1 MAIPIKATLKVS
13 SKAFTTGIKVAGKA
27 VGGLV
32 AVAKLATVAVLGLT
46 TAFVAL
52 TARQAALIDRIGK
65 VSKVT
70 GVGAETLQKFSF
82 AAEQAGVGT
91 DQAQVALRRFARRL
105 GEAQKGAGEL
115 LPALKKLG
123 IDVRNADGSF
133 KSAEEVLFEFADG
146 IANTDDATQRLALAF
161 KAFDSEGAELVNT
174 LMGGAAGLQEMFT
187 RAQALGAVLSTSAIQ
202 GVEDFNDAFNE
213 LQTLTNG
220 IANAFT
226 AALAPA
232 LEKVVEDFTDF
243 ILTVAENQG
252 GFDNFA
258 NFLKN
263 EFLDIVTSIVKIF
276 TQLGNILI
284 ETANTV
290 ARFARGVGASGLPE
304 LTDEGKKAQEQL
316 KILKKVL
323 EDAPNIN
330 IFTGMGDNR
339 IGQFTKFVKELD
351 SGVPILKELQ
361 DAYLRLMATMAGK
374 PPKVQESMKVFFEGL
389 FDDLVQGDTTLFGGI
404 RELEKMLNIMDPFNT
419 DEITNY
425 IQSLKSVG
433 TTSVEKVKEFKVA
446 TTETNRELDL
456 TLGYFERIILQIG
469 DFFTR
474 DFPQKIK
481 ETIELLK
488 TIFKTVQERLLE
500 MTNPIKT
507 IEDGLVKAGKA
518 FEDALVD
525 AILTGKSSF
534 EDFRNILRETFARAI
549 VQKFITEPIF
559 GLFKAKG
566 GPVSSGQPYIVG
578 EKGPELFMPGASGTI
593 IPNNNLQGSGGAG
606 GGSVTYNINAVDAV
620 SFKALVARDP
630 EFIYNV
636 TRAGARRV
644 PG

>member
-91 DQAQVALRRFARRL
+91 DQAQVALRRFSRRL

-115 LPALKKLG
+115 LPALKKLD

-202 GVEDFNDAFNE
+202 GVEDFNDSFNE
-213 LQTLTNG
+213 LQTLTTG
-220 IANAFT
+220 VANTFT
-226 AALAPA
+226 AELAPA
-232 LEKVVEDFTDF
+232 LEQITKDLTELILKIAEDK
-243 ILTVAENQG
+243 G
-252 GFDNFA
+252 GFDGFA
-258 NFLKN
+258 KFLKN
-263 EFLDIVTSIVKIF
+263 EFIDLLKEIVKIF
-276 TQLGNILI
+276 GAIINKIVELGRAVPFQDLFPVDPKVAEEYNKVVDALDKIKDASDGVMSSVGRVAGGTDQFLALVKGKDTAQKLIDALKTIGFETSALQSMYNNITFTDRLI
-284 ETANTV
+284 
-290 ARFARGVGASGLPE
+290 GG
-304 LTDEGKKAQEQL
+304 
-316 KILKKVL
+316 
-323 EDAPNIN
+323 EDADRFNEALKNAIVLAAEVGDQTGIIADNAGIN
-330 IFTGMGDNR
+330 VTN
-339 IGQFTKFVKELD
+339 TLKYLD
-351 SGVPILKELQ
+351 
-361 DAYLRLMATMAGK
+361 T
-374 PPKVQESMKVFFEGL
+374 
-389 FDDLVQGDTTLFGGI
+389 
-404 RELEKMLNIMDPFNT
+404 
-419 DEITNY
+419 
-425 IQSLKSVG
+425 LKSVG
-433 TTSVEKVKEFKVA
+433 TTAVETVKEFKVA

-488 TIFKTVQERLLE
+488 SIFKTVQERLLE

-566 GPVSSGQPYIVG
+566 GPVSAGQPYIVG
-578 EKGPELFMPGASGTI
+578 EQGPELFMPGASGTI

-606 GGSVTYNINAVDAV
+606 SGQVTYNINAVDAA
-620 SFKALVARDP
+620 SFKTLVARDP

-636 TRAGARRV
+636 SRAGSRRV

>member
-1 MAIPIKATLKVS
+1 MAIPIKTTLKVS
-13 SKAFTTGIKVAGKA
+13 SQTFTTGIRLAGKA

-32 AVAKLATVAVLGLT
+32 AVTKFATIAVTALAGS
-46 TAFVAL
+46 FAL
-52 TARQAALIDRIGK
+52 LITRQAALIDRIGK

-91 DQAQVALRRFARRL
+91 DQAQVALRRFSRRL

-115 LPALKKLG
+115 LPALKKLD

-174 LMGGAAGLQEMFT
+174 LMGGAAGLQEMFS
-187 RAQALGAVLSTSAIQ
+187 RAEALGAVLSTSAIQ
-202 GVEDFNDAFNE
+202 GVEDFNDSFNE
-213 LQTLTNG
+213 LQTLTTG
-220 IANAFT
+220 VANAFT
-226 AALAPA
+226 AELAPA
-232 LEKVVEDFTDF
+232 LEQITKDITELILKIAEDK
-243 ILTVAENQG
+243 G
-252 GFDNFA
+252 GFDGFA
-258 NFLKN
+258 KFLKN
-263 EFLDIVTSIVKIF
+263 EFIDLLKEIVKIF
-276 TQLGNILI
+276 GAIINKIVELGRAVPFQDLFPVDPKVAEEYNKVVDALDKIKDASDGVMSSVGRVAGGTDQFLALVKGKDTAQKLIDALKTIGFETSALQSMYNNITFTDRLI
-284 ETANTV
+284 
-290 ARFARGVGASGLPE
+290 GG
-304 LTDEGKKAQEQL
+304 
-316 KILKKVL
+316 
-323 EDAPNIN
+323 EDADRFNEALKNAIVLAAEVGDQTGIIADNAGIN
-330 IFTGMGDNR
+330 VTN
-339 IGQFTKFVKELD
+339 TLKYLD
-351 SGVPILKELQ
+351 TLK
-361 DAYLRLMATMAGK
+361 A
-374 PPKVQESMKVFFEGL
+374 
-389 FDDLVQGDTTLFGGI
+389 
-404 RELEKMLNIMDPFNT
+404 
-419 DEITNY
+419 
-425 IQSLKSVG
+425 VG
-433 TTSVEKVKEFKVA
+433 TTSVETVKEFKVA

-488 TIFKTVQERLLE
+488 SIFKTVQERLLE

-566 GPVSSGQPYIVG
+566 GPVSAGQPYIVG
-578 EKGPELFMPGASGTI
+578 EQGPELFMPGASGTI

-606 GGSVTYNINAVDAV
+606 SGQVTYNINAVDAA
-620 SFKALVARDP
+620 SFKTLVARDP

-636 TRAGARRV
+636 SRAGSRRV

>member
-91 DQAQVALRRFARRL
+91 DQAQVALRRFSRRL

-202 GVEDFNDAFNE
+202 GVEDFNDSFNE

-226 AALAPA
+226 AELAPA
-232 LEKVVEDFTDF
+232 LEQITKDFTDL
-243 ILTVAENQG
+243 ILKVSEEQG
-252 GFDNFA
+252 GFEGFA
-258 NFLKN
+258 KFLKN
-263 EFLDIVTSIVKIF
+263 EFIDIVIAVVQTLADLVNAVVR
-276 TQLGNILI
+276 LGRAIPGQDLFPVTGAKAKADYEDLANSVNIMNRSFKAI
-284 ETANTV
+284 E
-290 ARFARGVGASGLPE
+290 S
-304 LTDEGKKAQEQL
+304 
-316 KILKKVL
+316 
-323 EDAPNIN
+323 PN
-330 IFTGMGDNR
+330 FR
-339 IGQFTKFVKELD
+339 AV
-351 SGVPILKELQ
+351 
-361 DAYLRLMATMAGK
+361 
-374 PPKVQESMKVFFEGL
+374 FEGFRTGNLARDAIAELSKMGVMTDQLAKQFDNLGALQRAGLRNSSEEVQDFLANLKNALIVGMSIAEEEMQQFDL
-389 FDDLVQGDTTLFGGI
+389 FNSSGI
-404 RELEKMLNIMDPFNT
+404 VEYLN
-419 DEITNY
+419 
-425 IQSLKSVG
+425 SLKDIG

-481 ETIELLK
+481 ETIELLQS
-488 TIFKTVQERLLE
+488 IFKTVQERLLE

-559 GLFKAKG
+559 GLFKAQG
-566 GPVSSGQPYIVG
+566 GPVSAGQPYIVG

-606 GGSVTYNINAVDAV
+606 GGSVTYNINAVDAA
-620 SFKALVARDP
+620 SFKTLVARDP